1 MLADSNVMASVVVK
15 DGAAGKAFYQGKLGL
30 NLLSD
35 NDAMQMY
42 QCGTGRLVVYPSDT
56 AGTNKGT
63 SAMWEVDDVKA
74 VVDELKG
81 KGVAFE
87 HYDMPFGKWEG
98 DVMVSEI
105 GDAAWFKD
113 PDGNILSLVSAAK
126 KV

>member
-15 DGAAGKAFYQGKLGL
+15 DAEASKAFYQGKLGL
-30 NLLSD
+30 KVLSD
-35 NDAMQMY
+35 SNGMQVY

-56 AGTNKGT
+56 YGTNKGT
-63 SAMWEVDDVKA
+63 SAMWEVDDVKV

-81 KGVAFE
+81 KGVVFE

-98 DVMVSEI
+98 DVMVSDM

-113 PDGNILSLVSAAK
+113 PDGNILSLVTGAQKA
-126 KV
+126 